1 MYLSENIRYL
11 RLKKGFSQEYVADK
25 LGYKSFTTIQ
35 KWESGV
41 SEPPIK
47 KLQELSNLFDVDIDD
62 MTKQHLSLEYE
73 KISCMSNNSSESTE
87 EAFVLSKPEKR
98 LISDFR
104 ELNPQ
109 GQDYILQTM
118 DLVKDKYKKC
128 DSVSELGRLG

>member
-1 MYLSENIRYL
+1 MYLSENIRFL
-11 RLKKGFSQEYVADK
+11 RLKKGFSQEYVADM

-47 KLQELSNLFDVDIDD
+47 KLQELSKLFDVDIDD
-62 MTKQHLSLEYE
+62 MTEKQLSLEHEETSHMANVYQDSLEETIFLSNKE
-73 KISCMSNNSSESTE
+73 K
-87 EAFVLSKPEKR
+87 K

-104 ELNPQ
+104 ELNSQ

-128 DSVSELGRLG
+128 DSVSELENIG

>member
-11 RLKKGFSQEYVADK
+11 RLRKGFSQEYVANM

-47 KLQELSNLFDVDIDD
+47 KLQELSKLFDVDIDD
-62 MTKQHLSLEYE
+62 MTKKQLSFEYE
-73 KISCMSNNSSESTE
+73 KAPHIPDIHSNSLEGTLFLSDKE
-87 EAFVLSKPEKR
+87 EK
-98 LISDFR
+98 LIADFR
-104 ELNPQ
+104 ELNSQ

-128 DSVSELGRLG
+128 DSVSELENLG